1 MTIGF
6 EEVCIC
12 MADIAENVG
21 AEVTKSKI
29 TTKELVFTALMAV
42 IIAVCSWISIPT
54 TVPFT
59 LQTFGVFMAVGLL
72 GGKKGTISVL
82 VYILLGAVGV
92 PVFAG
97 FSGGVGVLFGTTGGY
112 IVGFLLSGLV
122 YWAMTAAFGEKL
134 PIMIVAMVLGL
145 IVCYAFGT
153 AWFMIVY
160 AKNTAPIG
168 LMTALGWC
176 VFPFIIPDCIKIA
189 LAVVLTKQLKKYVK
203 L

>member
-1 MTIGF
+1 MEF

-12 MADIAENVG
+12 MPDITENVG

-97 FSGGVGVLFGTTGGY
+97 FSGGIGVLFGTTGGY

-134 PIMIVAMVLGL
+134 PIMIIAMVLGL

>member
-1 MTIGF
+1 
-6 EEVCIC
+6 
-12 MADIAENVG
+12 MADITENVG

-97 FSGGVGVLFGTTGGY
+97 FSSGIGVLFGTTGGY

-122 YWAMTAAFGEKL
+122 YWAMTAAFGEKF
-134 PIMIVAMVLGL
+134 PIMIIAMVLGL
-145 IVCYAFGT
+145 LVCYAFGT
-153 AWFMIVY
+153 DWFMIVY

-203 L
+203 F

>member
-1 MTIGF
+1 MP
-6 EEVCIC
+6 
-12 MADIAENVG
+12 DITENVG

-97 FSGGVGVLFGTTGGY
+97 FSSGIGVLFGTTGGY

-134 PIMIVAMVLGL
+134 PIMIIAMVIGL
-145 IVCYAFGT
+145 LVCYAFGT

-168 LMTALGWC
+168 LLTALGWC

-189 LAVVLTKQLKKYVK
+189 LAIVLTKQLKKYVK

>member
-1 MTIGF
+1 
-6 EEVCIC
+6 
-12 MADIAENVG
+12 MADITENVG

-72 GGKKGTISVL
+72 GGRKGTISVL

-97 FSGGVGVLFGTTGGY
+97 FSSGIGVLFGTTGGY

-122 YWAMTAAFGEKL
+122 YWAMTAVFGEKL
-134 PIMIVAMVLGL
+134 PIMIIAMVIGL
-145 IVCYAFGT
+145 LVCYAFGT

-168 LMTALGWC
+168 LLTALGWC

>member
-1 MTIGF
+1 MGF

-97 FSGGVGVLFGTTGGY
+97 FSGGIGVLFGTTGGY

-134 PIMIVAMVLGL
+134 PIMIIAMVLGL
-145 IVCYAFGT
+145 LVCYAFGT

-176 VFPFIIPDCIKIA
+176 VFPFIVPDCIKIA

>member
-1 MTIGF
+1 
-6 EEVCIC
+6 
-12 MADIAENVG
+12 MADITENVG

-72 GGKKGTISVL
+72 GGKKGTVSVL

-97 FSGGVGVLFGTTGGY
+97 FSSGIGVLFGTTGGY
-112 IVGFLLSGLV
+112 IVGFVLSGLV

-134 PIMIVAMVLGL
+134 PIMIIAMVLGL
-145 IVCYAFGT
+145 LVCYAFGT

-203 L
+203 F

>member
-1 MTIGF
+1 
-6 EEVCIC
+6 
-12 MADIAENVG
+12 MADITENVG

-97 FSGGVGVLFGTTGGY
+97 FSSGIGVLLGTTGGY
-112 IVGFLLSGLV
+112 IVGFLISGLV

-134 PIMIVAMVLGL
+134 PIMIIAMVLGL
-145 IVCYAFGT
+145 LVCYAFGT

-203 L
+203 F

>member
-1 MTIGF
+1 MP
-6 EEVCIC
+6 
-12 MADIAENVG
+12 DITENVG

-97 FSGGVGVLFGTTGGY
+97 FSGGIGVLFGTTGGY

-189 LAVVLTKQLKKYVK
+189 LAIVLTKQLKKYVK

>member
-1 MTIGF
+1 MGF

-97 FSGGVGVLFGTTGGY
+97 FSGGIGVLFGTTGGY

-134 PIMIVAMVLGL
+134 PIMIIAMVLGL

>member
-1 MTIGF
+1 
-6 EEVCIC
+6 
-12 MADIAENVG
+12 MADITENVG

-97 FSGGVGVLFGTTGGY
+97 FSSGIGVLFGTTGGY

-134 PIMIVAMVLGL
+134 PIMIIAMVLGL

-189 LAVVLTKQLKKYVK
+189 LAIVLTKQLKKYVK

>member
-1 MTIGF
+1 MGF

-12 MADIAENVG
+12 MADITENVG

-97 FSGGVGVLFGTTGGY
+97 FSGGIGVLFGTTGGY

-134 PIMIVAMVLGL
+134 PIMIIAMVLGL

-189 LAVVLTKQLKKYVK
+189 LAIVLTKQLKKYVK

>member
-1 MTIGF
+1 MP
-6 EEVCIC
+6 
-12 MADIAENVG
+12 DIAENVG

-97 FSGGVGVLFGTTGGY
+97 FSGGIGVLFGTTGGY

-134 PIMIVAMVLGL
+134 PIMIIAMVLGL

-189 LAVVLTKQLKKYVK
+189 LAIVLTKQLKKYVK

>member
-1 MTIGF
+1 MP
-6 EEVCIC
+6 
-12 MADIAENVG
+12 DITENVG

-97 FSGGVGVLFGTTGGY
+97 FSSGIGVLFGTTGGY

-134 PIMIVAMVLGL
+134 PIMIIAMVIGL
-145 IVCYAFGT
+145 LVCYAFGT

-168 LMTALGWC
+168 LLTALGWC

-203 L
+203 F

>member
-1 MTIGF
+1 MGF

-12 MADIAENVG
+12 MADITENVG

-97 FSGGVGVLFGTTGGY
+97 FSSGIGVLLGTTGGY
-112 IVGFLLSGLV
+112 IVGFLLSGLI

-134 PIMIVAMVLGL
+134 PIMIIAMVIGL
-145 IVCYAFGT
+145 LVCYAFGT

-203 L
+203 F

>member
-1 MTIGF
+1 
-6 EEVCIC
+6 
-12 MADIAENVG
+12 MADMAENAG
-21 AEVTKSKI
+21 ANITKSKI
-29 TTKELVFTALMAV
+29 TTKELVLMALMSV

-72 GGKKGTISVL
+72 GGKRGTISVL
-82 VYILLGAVGV
+82 VYILLGAVGI

-97 FSGGVGVLFGTTGGY
+97 FSGGIGVLFGTTGGY

-122 YWAMTAAFGEKL
+122 YWALTAALGEKL
-134 PIMIVAMVLGL
+134 PIMIIAMVLGL
-145 IVCYAFGT
+145 TVCYAFGT

-160 AKNTAPIG
+160 AKNTEAVG

-189 LAVVLTKQLKKYVK
+189 LAIVLSKQLKKYVK

>member
-1 MTIGF
+1 MGF

-97 FSGGVGVLFGTTGGY
+97 FSGGIGVLFGTTGGY

>member
-1 MTIGF
+1 MGF

>member
-1 MTIGF
+1 
-6 EEVCIC
+6 
-12 MADIAENVG
+12 MADITENVG

-97 FSGGVGVLFGTTGGY
+97 FSSGIGVLFGTTGGY

-134 PIMIVAMVLGL
+134 PIMIIAMVLGL
-145 IVCYAFGT
+145 LVCYAFGT

-203 L
+203 F

>member
-1 MTIGF
+1 
-6 EEVCIC
+6 
-12 MADIAENVG
+12 MADITENVG

-72 GGKKGTISVL
+72 GGKKGTVSVL

-97 FSGGVGVLFGTTGGY
+97 FSSGIGVLFGTTGGY

-134 PIMIVAMVLGL
+134 PIMIIAMALGL
-145 IVCYAFGT
+145 LVCYAFGT

-189 LAVVLTKQLKKYVK
+189 LAIVLTKQLKKYVK

>member
-1 MTIGF
+1 MEF

-12 MADIAENVG
+12 MPDITENVG

-97 FSGGVGVLFGTTGGY
+97 FSGGIGVLFGTTGGY

-189 LAVVLTKQLKKYVK
+189 LAIVLTKQLKKYVK

>member
-1 MTIGF
+1 
-6 EEVCIC
+6 
-12 MADIAENVG
+12 MADITENVG

-97 FSGGVGVLFGTTGGY
+97 FSGGIGVLFGTTGGY

-134 PIMIVAMVLGL
+134 PIMIIAMVIGL
-145 IVCYAFGT
+145 LVCYAFGT

>member
-1 MTIGF
+1 
-6 EEVCIC
+6 
-12 MADIAENVG
+12 MAEIAESTG
-21 AEVTKSKI
+21 AESTKSRI

-72 GGKKGTISVL
+72 GGKKGSLAIL

-97 FSGGVGVLFGTTGGY
+97 FSGGIGVLFGTTGGY

-122 YWAMTAAFGEKL
+122 YWAITAAFGEKL
-134 PIMIVAMVLGL
+134 PIMITAMVLGL

-160 AKNTAPIG
+160 AKNAEAIG
-168 LMTALGWC
+168 LATALGWC
-176 VFPFIIPDCIKIA
+176 VFPFIVPDCIKIA
-189 LAVVLTKQLKKYVK
+189 LAIALTKQLKKYVK